1 MKTPKFET
9 LCKVYLQLSQILRRK
24 YYTKTEHLNSKLMQA
39 FDRVVDHLQAKTK
52 VKLLQNRE

>member
-9 LCKVYLQLSQILRRK
+9 LCKVNIQQSQIFTRK

-52 VKLLQNRE
+52 VKLLQK